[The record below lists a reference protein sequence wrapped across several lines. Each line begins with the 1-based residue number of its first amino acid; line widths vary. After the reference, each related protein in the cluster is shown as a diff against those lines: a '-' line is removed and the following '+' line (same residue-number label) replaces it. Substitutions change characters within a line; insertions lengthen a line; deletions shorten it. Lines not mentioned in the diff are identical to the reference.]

1 MKEFLDGMADRID
14 RVLIDDGI
22 RGRCSGGTVTH
33 RFIRF
38 DLETTDRRVLAMGEA
53 FTKAIGRPS
62 KVAIVNHGIVIEVSK
77 EAAPLTLAT
86 LHKMIKRVP
95 LLTAA
100 LGIDED
106 GRPLLLRIPAA
117 DVGNVLINGPG
128 RPAHLLRTMIASLA
142 TYNEPA
148 NMGVAL
154 ACRGQE
160 CEALATFPHLWGDRS
175 TPARLL
181 GQVASEISRRQRDS
195 INHRAIMVA
204 IDDISDAPADLVAT
218 IAKQGPG
225 LGVYTLAVGN
235 AEGFNVTLRATGE
248 AGRFKLLHGGESI
261 AFDAAWVAPQN
272 ATMKSVKQP
281 DSLR

>member
-1 MKEFLDGMADRID
+1 MKESLDAIADKID
-14 RVLIDDGI
+14 RVLLDDGTQ
-22 RGRCSGGTVTH
+22 GRCIGGTVTH
-33 RFIRF
+33 RLTRF

-53 FTKAIGRPS
+53 FTKAIGRPA
-62 KVAIVNHGIVIEVSK
+62 KVAIVNHSIVIEVPK
-77 EAAPLTLAT
+77 KAAPLTLAT
-86 LHKMIKRVP
+86 LHKMIKQVP
-95 LLTAA
+95 PLTAT

-128 RPAHLLRTMIASLA
+128 SPAHLLRTMIASLA

-148 NMGVAL
+148 DMGVAL

-160 CEALATFPHLWGDRS
+160 CEALATLPHLWGDQS

-181 GQVASEISRRQRDS
+181 GQVATEISRRQKARTG
-195 INHRAIMVA
+195 HPAIMVA
-204 IDDISDAPADLVAT
+204 IDDINEAPADLVAAIT
-218 IAKQGPG
+218 KQGPG

-235 AEGFNVTLRATGE
+235 AEGFGVTLRATGE

-272 ATMKSVKQP
+272 ITMKSVKQP
-281 DSLR
+281 DPLR

>member
-14 RVLIDDGI
+14 RVLLDDGI

-53 FTKAIGRPS
+53 FTKAIGRRA
-62 KVAIVNHGIVIEVSK
+62 KVAIVNHSIEIEVSK

-86 LHKMIKRVP
+86 LHKMIKGVP
-95 LLTAA
+95 PLTAA

-248 AGRFKLLHGGESI
+248 AGRFELLCIGESI
-261 AFDAAWVAPQN
+261 GFDAAWVAPQKL
-272 ATMKSVKQP
+272 TV
-281 DSLR
+281 